1 MNFEIEDYID
11 FHVLFVTMCL
21 LIFYRYITDE
31 RNIVLERKLRVEMD
45 PINQELN
52 QR

>member
-31 RNIVLERKLRVEMD
+31 RNIVLERKLRMGD